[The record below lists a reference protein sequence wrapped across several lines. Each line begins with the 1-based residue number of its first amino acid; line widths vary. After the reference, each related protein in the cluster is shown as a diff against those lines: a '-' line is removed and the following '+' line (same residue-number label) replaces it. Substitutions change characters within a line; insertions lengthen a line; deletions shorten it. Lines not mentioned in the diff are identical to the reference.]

1 MVGEWKQPEVSM
13 VDHQF
18 RRQLEGY
25 GLTTANILY
34 RMPDHPHLL
43 QEFVW
48 QDYDLFPEFPALQR
62 FIDFWRREIEGALH
76 SVRVAHNRLITPAEV
91 KAIGAEFRL
100 H

>member
-1 MVGEWKQPEVSM
+1 MTDP
-13 VDHQF
+13 HF

-34 RMPDHPHLL
+34 RLPDHPKLL
-43 QEFVW
+43 QEYIW
-48 QDYDLFPEFPALQR
+48 QDYDVFPHFPVLQR
-62 FIDFWRREIEGALH
+62 FIAFWRREIEGALH

-91 KAIGAEFRL
+91 AAISVELRL